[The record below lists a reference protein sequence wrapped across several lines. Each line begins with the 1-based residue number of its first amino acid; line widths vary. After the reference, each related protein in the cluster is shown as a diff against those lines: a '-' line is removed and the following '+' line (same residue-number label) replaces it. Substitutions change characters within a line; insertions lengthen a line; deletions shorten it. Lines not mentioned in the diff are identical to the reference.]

1 MRNPIS
7 SHMLYSHAIIAI
19 GRTILWR
26 FMSQFQ
32 NQMYAHEYQ
41 LSTPMYS
48 ISLVNLD
55 VVLGPL
61 VASNSWHI
69 SMNFKALI
77 L

>member
-1 MRNPIS
+1 MCNPIS

-19 GRTILWR
+19 GSTFLWR

-32 NQMYAHEYQ
+32 NQMYAHDYQ
-41 LSTPMYS
+41 LSTPLYS
-48 ISLVNLD
+48 ISLDNLD
-55 VVLGPL
+55 VVLGPPMP
-61 VASNSWHI
+61 SNYWHI